1 MGRGRSCI
9 CAALRT
15 TQQLLNM
22 SYTFTR
28 DPHREASKH
37 RALNKQRSTA
47 EHSKRG
53 RSLLLHVPAQS
64 PCAHCPLCGLAEHLV
79 VPLDIQRKRIRDG
92 HTILG
97 HLQHTHTA
105 GESGK
110 TAYKP
115 RVRTTKHLRIRDGHT
130 VLSHLR
136 HTAGATTPKIRQN
149 SRPTKTHLGNHCAAT
164 CGTIFFG
171 TASV

>member
-1 MGRGRSCI
+1 VGRGRSCI

-22 SYTFTR
+22 RYTFTR

-47 EHSKRG
+47 EHSKCG
-53 RSLLLHVPAQS
+53 RSVLLHVPAQS

-115 RVRTTKHLRIRDGHT
+115 RVRTTSSVGQGHAQI
-130 VLSHLR
+130 VLSVVCGPVCGWLQTPAFITAQSTLVGAAKVNR
-136 HTAGATTPKIRQN
+136 HP
-149 SRPTKTHLGNHCAAT
+149 C
-164 CGTIFFG
+164 
-171 TASV
+171 